1 MVKRPKPKP
10 NEHGTA
16 FLPNSAAAKSGL
28 NRSML
33 DSGLGQLR
41 VMLEEKAK
49 ERGRT
54 VIPVGP
60 KHTSQRCSECGHTDP
75 QNRPSQPEFHCQE
88 CGYKENADVNAAKN
102 ILAAAGCE

>member
-54 VIPVGP
+54 VIPVDP

-75 QNRPSQPEFHCQE
+75 QNRPSQAEFHCQE

-102 ILAAAGCE
+102 ILAKAGVQ